1 MLFLFNR
8 YLQNYMNFSEVKL
21 PSNRKF
27 GFFFTLIF
35 LLATIYTYYLNSEIL
50 VYILGTLCGVFLIIT
65 ITNADSLL
73 SLNKLWMKFGILL
86 GKIVSP
92 IVMGMIFF
100 GIFTPI
106 AILMRLSGRDELR
119 LCFKN
124 KKTHW
129 INRKPLEKFDLFNN
143 QF

>member
-1 MLFLFNR
+1 
-8 YLQNYMNFSEVKL
+8 MNFSEVKL

-27 GFFFTLIF
+27 GFFFTAIF
-35 LLATIYTYYLNSEIL
+35 LLASFYLYYVDNKVM
-50 VYILGTLCGVFLIIT
+50 VYILGVICGIFLIVT
-65 ITNADSLL
+65 IINADALL
-73 SLNKLWMKFGILL
+73 PLNKLWMKFGILL

-92 IVMGMIFF
+92 IIMGIIFF

-119 LCFKN
+119 LRFKK

-129 INRKPLEKFDLFNN
+129 INRKNIKEFDTFKK

>member
-1 MLFLFNR
+1 
-8 YLQNYMNFSEVKL
+8 MNFSEVKL

-27 GFFFTLIF
+27 GFFFAAIF
-35 LLATIYTYYLNSEIL
+35 LLASSYLYYVDNEVM
-50 VYILGTLCGVFLIIT
+50 VYILGVICGIFLIVT
-65 ITNADSLL
+65 IINADALL
-73 SLNKLWMKFGILL
+73 PLNKLWMKFGILL

-92 IVMGMIFF
+92 IIMGIIFF

-119 LCFKN
+119 LRFKK

-129 INRKPLEKFDLFNN
+129 INRKDVKEFDTFKK